1 MKQQAAVSPNSAK
14 ALFPGLARLSLRGEP
29 LAFALLRIC
38 FGIIMI
44 THGLPKLMRT
54 SHGSM
59 ADPMAGSARLIETV
73 LHLPFPE
80 YFAMMVALLEAV
92 GGLLLA
98 LGLGT
103 RLIAAAMAIQM
114 AAIAYILGPTWPW
127 IDRGIEYPVLML
139 FLCVYLSLRGAGR
152 YSLESSIR
160 GSQPAGEEAI
170 QR

>member
-1 MKQQAAVSPNSAK
+1 MKQQIRASKNSAK
-14 ALFPGLARLSLRGEP
+14 LVFPGLDRLYQRGEP

-80 YFAMMVALLEAV
+80 YFAMVVALLEAV

-98 LGLGT
+98 LGLGA

-114 AAIAYILGPTWPW
+114 AAISYILGPTWPW

-139 FLCVYLSLRGAGR
+139 FLCVYFALRGAGR
-152 YSLESSIR
+152 YSLESRIR
-160 GSQPAGEEAI
+160 GNQPAGEEVI
-170 QR
+170 

>member
-1 MKQQAAVSPNSAK
+1 MKQQACVSTSSAK
-14 ALFPGLARLSLRGEP
+14 WLSPGLARLYQRGEP

-38 FGIIMI
+38 FGVIMM

-59 ADPMAGSARLIETV
+59 VDPMAGSAWLIETV
-73 LHLPFPE
+73 LHLPRPE
-80 YFAMMVALLEAV
+80 FFAIMVAVLEAV
-92 GGLLLA
+92 GGLLLV

-114 AAIAYILGPTWPW
+114 AAISYILGPTWPW

-139 FLCVYLSLRGAGR
+139 FLCVYFSVRGAGR
-152 YSLESSIR
+152 YSLESRIR
-160 GSQPAGEEAI
+160 RSQLAGEQAD
-170 QR
+170 